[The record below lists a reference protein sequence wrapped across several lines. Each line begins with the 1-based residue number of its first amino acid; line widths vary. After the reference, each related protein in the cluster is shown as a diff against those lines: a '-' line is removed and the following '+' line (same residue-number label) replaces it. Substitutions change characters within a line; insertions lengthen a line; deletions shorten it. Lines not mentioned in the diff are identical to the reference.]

1 LCAVAAPAALADD
14 WFPHPAGA
22 QWTYHWAD
30 ATYNPHGTTEQ
41 VTVAKPSGSCGW
53 QLAWTGDT
61 QVPLGSSSGGSGP
74 VLDSPDNGTMCFADQ
89 TYGLVNTDWSSTPP
103 PINEPPLCAS
113 ASQCPNALSSTLY
126 MVIWGSRSP
135 VISEPLLQGTN
146 WTATG
151 GGDNSVTSA
160 NQYLGM
166 REVKVPA
173 FPGGVQAAVVR
184 SQIALAGTPGD
195 DFGSGN
201 RTTWWVYGVGPVRVE
216 FDRVDGSV
224 AVSELQSTN
233 LRPLR
238 PRSDVNYFPMNVGLK
253 GTYRWTNSKHLRQ
266 AEIETISVAAAVN
279 RSVRITVKSVSG
291 PIRAAGSYVF
301 SLRLDGLRNTYGSTS
316 AASLA
321 KFPSL
326 GHNRHFFNPLDMMTF
341 GFNPVLP
348 AYPVAGERWRS
359 GNPRDMQVF
368 GVKGTTTVIGVRTV
382 RVPAGRFRAL
392 EVRTVLTQPGHPF
405 GSGVRTMWFAPGRGL
420 VKLVFK
426 HRDGSTSVV
435 QLIK

>member
-1 LCAVAAPAALADD
+1 
-14 WFPHPAGA
+14 
-22 QWTYHWAD
+22 
-30 ATYNPHGTTEQ
+30 
-41 VTVAKPSGSCGW
+41 
-53 QLAWTGDT
+53 
-61 QVPLGSSSGGSGP
+61 
-74 VLDSPDNGTMCFADQ
+74 
-89 TYGLVNTDWSSTPP
+89 
-103 PINEPPLCAS
+103 
-113 ASQCPNALSSTLY
+113 
-126 MVIWGSRSP
+126 
-135 VISEPLLQGTN
+135 
-146 WTATG
+146 
-151 GGDNSVTSA
+151 
-160 NQYLGM
+160 
-166 REVKVPA
+166 
-173 FPGGVQAAVVR
+173 
-184 SQIALAGTPGD
+184 
-195 DFGSGN
+195 
-201 RTTWWVYGVGPVRVE
+201 VGPVRVE
-216 FDRVDGSV
+216 FDRVDGGV
-224 AVSELQSTN
+224 AVSELQSTS